1 MSMIPGSQPDPSF
14 GLPTPAEPRRAL
26 GNRLIGEVGRF
37 GVVGLANTAVDL
49 VVLNALILLTHMG
62 RNGIWFSIFKA
73 ISFLVAV
80 LNSYFINHS
89 WTFARSGGE
98 RSVSQAGQ
106 FLAVSL
112 LGAVINVSSASY
124 VATFISPIHGFERYW
139 PSIAALAGTASALI
153 FNFLG
158 YKHIVF
164 SPRRLFPSADHR
176 LAPSARAQEPPTS
189 MPADPNA
196 DERGEGS
203 RVHNASRHRSK
214 LGSPQDW

>member
-14 GLPTPAEPRRAL
+14 GSATPAPPRRVL
-26 GNRLIGEVGRF
+26 GNPLSVELRRF
-37 GVVGLANTAVDL
+37 GIVGLINTAVDL
-49 VVLNALILLTHMG
+49 AVLNTLIFLTHMG

-73 ISFLVAV
+73 ISFLAAV

-89 WTFARSGGE
+89 WTFGRSGGE

-112 LGAVINVSSASY
+112 VGAVINVSSASY
-124 VATFISPIHGFERYW
+124 VATFISPIHGIERYW

-164 SPRRLFPSADHR
+164 SPRRL
-176 LAPSARAQEPPTS
+176 APSPARPLEPAARVQEAPTPT
-189 MPADPNA
+189 PADPNV
-196 DERGEGS
+196 EQRGEGS
-203 RVHNASRHRSK
+203 RAHKLPGTEAS
-214 LGSPQDW
+214 

>member
-14 GLPTPAEPRRAL
+14 GLAKPAQPRRVL
-26 GNRLIGEVGRF
+26 GNRLIVEVRRF
-37 GVVGLANTAVDL
+37 GVVGLVNTAVDL
-49 VVLNALILLTHMG
+49 VVLNALILFTHMG

-89 WTFARSGGE
+89 WTFGRSGGE
-98 RSVSQAGQ
+98 RSMSQAGQ

-112 LGAVINVSSASY
+112 VGAVINVSSASY
-124 VATFISPIHGFERYW
+124 VATFISPIRGIERYW
-139 PSIAALAGTASALI
+139 PSIAALAGTASGLI

-164 SPRRLFPSADHR
+164 SPRRLFPSAAHP
-176 LAPSARAQEPPTS
+176 LEPSAQAQEPPTS
-189 MPADPNA
+189 VPADTNA
-196 DERGEGS
+196 EPRSEGS
-203 RVHNASRHRSK
+203 RVHK
-214 LGSPQDW
+214 LPDIEAN

>member
-1 MSMIPGSQPDPSF
+1 MSMIPASQPDPSF
-14 GLPTPAEPRRAL
+14 GPPPPTRSQPAL
-26 GNRLIGEVGRF
+26 GNPLIVEVGRF

-49 VVLNALILLTHMG
+49 VVLNALILFTHMG

-89 WTFARSGGE
+89 WTFAGSGGE

-112 LGAVINVSSASY
+112 VGAVINVSSATY
-124 VATFISPIHGFERYW
+124 VATFISPIHGTEKYW
-139 PSIAALAGTASALI
+139 PSIAALAGTASGLI

-164 SPRRLFPSADHR
+164 SSRRLLPSAAYP
-176 LAPSARAQEPPTS
+176 LEPSTPAQEPVTS
-189 MPADPNA
+189 VPGDPDA
-196 DERGEGS
+196 EPRGEGVK
-203 RVHNASRHRSK
+203 RA
-214 LGSPQDW
+214 

>member
-14 GLPTPAEPRRAL
+14 GPPTPAPPERAL
-26 GNRLIGEVGRF
+26 GNRLGVELRRF
-37 GVVGLANTAVDL
+37 SVVGLINTAVDL
-49 VVLNALILLTHMG
+49 AVLNALIFLTHMG

-89 WTFARSGGE
+89 WTFGRSVGE

-124 VATFISPIHGFERYW
+124 VATFISPLHGIERYW

-164 SPRRLFPSADHR
+164 SPRRL
-176 LAPSARAQEPPTS
+176 APSPARPVEPAARAPETPTS
-189 MPADPNA
+189 VPADPNV
-196 DERGEGS
+196 GQCGKGS
-203 RVHNASRHRSK
+203 GVHKLPGTEAS
-214 LGSPQDW
+214 

>member
-1 MSMIPGSQPDPSF
+1 MSMIAGSQPDPSF
-14 GLPTPAEPRRAL
+14 GPPTPAPPQRAF
-26 GNRLIGEVGRF
+26 GNRLIVEVRRF
-37 GVVGLANTAVDL
+37 GVVGLINTAVDL
-49 VVLNALILLTHMG
+49 AVLNALILLTHMG

-112 LGAVINVSSASY
+112 VGAVINVSSASY
-124 VATFISPIHGFERYW
+124 VATFIAPIHGIERYW

-164 SPRRLFPSADHR
+164 SPRRLFPGTVHP
-176 LAPSARAQEPPTS
+176 LEPSARAQEPPTT
-189 MPADPNA
+189 MPEDPNA
-196 DERGEGS
+196 EPGGEGS
-203 RVHNASRHRSK
+203 TVHKLRHRSK
-214 LGSPQDW
+214 LGSPQDG

>member
-14 GLPTPAEPRRAL
+14 GLAKPAQPRRVL
-26 GNRLIGEVGRF
+26 GNRLIVEVRRF
-37 GVVGLANTAVDL
+37 GVVGLVNTAVDL
-49 VVLNALILLTHMG
+49 VVLNALILFTHMG

-89 WTFARSGGE
+89 WTFGRSGGE

-124 VATFISPIHGFERYW
+124 VATFISPIHGIEKYW
-139 PSIAALAGTASALI
+139 PSVAALAGAGSGLI

-164 SPRRLFPSADHR
+164 SPRRPFPSPAHPLEPSTR
-176 LAPSARAQEPPTS
+176 APEPPTS
-189 MPADPNA
+189 LTADPNA
-196 DERGEGS
+196 EPRGEEARAHKLPGT
-203 RVHNASRHRSK
+203 RSK
-214 LGSPQDW
+214 LGSPQP

>member
-1 MSMIPGSQPDPSF
+1 MSMIPGSQPDPS
-14 GLPTPAEPRRAL
+14 LDPPARPAQPGRAL
-26 GNRLIGEVGRF
+26 GNRLIVEVRRF
-37 GVVGLANTAVDL
+37 GVVGLVNTALDL
-49 VVLNALILLTHMG
+49 AVLNGLIFLTHMG
-62 RNGIWFSIFKA
+62 RNGIWFSIFKT

-89 WTFARSGGE
+89 WTFGRSGGE

-124 VATFISPIHGFERYW
+124 VDNFIAPIHGIERYW

-164 SPRRLFPSADHR
+164 SPRRLGPSPVHPPEPA
-176 LAPSARAQEPPTS
+176 ARAQEPATS
-189 MPADPNA
+189 MPVDPNV
-196 DERGEGS
+196 EPRGKGS
-203 RVHNASRHRSK
+203 EVHKLPGTEAS
-214 LGSPQDW
+214 

>member
-1 MSMIPGSQPDPSF
+1 
-14 GLPTPAEPRRAL
+14 
-26 GNRLIGEVGRF
+26 
-37 GVVGLANTAVDL
+37 VGLVNTAVDL
-49 VVLNALILLTHMG
+49 AVLNALIFLTHLG
-62 RNGIWFSIFKA
+62 RNGIWFSVFKA

-89 WTFARSGGE
+89 WTFGRSGGE

-112 LGAVINVSSASY
+112 VGAVINVSSASY
-124 VATFISPIHGFERYW
+124 VATFITPIHGIEKYW

-164 SPRRLFPSADHR
+164 SPRRLFPSADR
-176 LAPSARAQEPPTS
+176 PLEPSRRAQEPPTS
-189 MPADPNA
+189 MPADLNA
-196 DERGEGS
+196 DERSEGS
-203 RVHNASRHRSK
+203 RAHKLPGTEAS
-214 LGSPQDW
+214 

>member
-1 MSMIPGSQPDPSF
+1 LGP
-14 GLPTPAEPRRAL
+14 PTPAQPRRAL
-26 GNRLIGEVGRF
+26 GNPLIVEVTRF
-37 GVVGLANTAVDL
+37 GVEGLVNTAVDL
-49 VVLNALILLTHMG
+49 AVLNALIFLTHMG
-62 RNGIWFSIFKA
+62 RNGIWFTIFKA

-80 LNSYFINHS
+80 LNSYFINQR
-89 WTFARSGGE
+89 WTFGRSGGE

-124 VATFISPIHGFERYW
+124 VATFITPIHGIERFW

-164 SPRRLFPSADHR
+164 SPRRLFPRAAHP
-176 LAPSARAQEPPTS
+176 LAPSPRAEEPPTTMS
-189 MPADPNA
+189 ADPNA
-196 DERGEGS
+196 EARGESS
-203 RVHNASRHRSK
+203 RVPK
-214 LGSPQDW
+214 LPGTEVS

>member
-1 MSMIPGSQPDPSF
+1 MIPDSQPDPSL
-14 GLPTPAEPRRAL
+14 GSPTSAEARRVL
-26 GNRLIGEVGRF
+26 GNRLFVELRRF
-37 GVVGLANTAVDL
+37 GVVGLINTAVDL
-49 VVLNALILLTHMG
+49 AVLNALIFLTHMG

-89 WTFARSGGE
+89 WTFGRSGGE

-112 LGAVINVSSASY
+112 VGAVINVSSATY
-124 VATFISPIHGFERYW
+124 VATFISPIHGIERYW

-164 SPRRLFPSADHR
+164 SPRRLGPSPAHP
-176 LAPSARAQEPPTS
+176 LEPAARAQEPPTS
-189 MPADPNA
+189 MPADPNV
-196 DERGEGS
+196 EQRGEGS
-203 RVHNASRHRSK
+203 RVHKLPGTEAS
-214 LGSPQDW
+214 

>member
-1 MSMIPGSQPDPSF
+1 MSMIPGAQPDPSF
-14 GLPTPAEPRRAL
+14 GPPLPAQPQRVL
-26 GNRLIGEVGRF
+26 GNRLIVEVRRF
-37 GVVGLANTAVDL
+37 GIVGLANTAVDL
-49 VVLNALILLTHMG
+49 AVLNALILLTHMG

-80 LNSYFINHS
+80 LNSYFINQS
-89 WTFARSGGE
+89 WTFGRSGGE

-124 VATFISPIHGFERYW
+124 VATFISPIHGIERYW
-139 PSIAALAGTASALI
+139 PSIAALAGTASGLI

-164 SPRRLFPSADHR
+164 SPRRPSPSAAHP
-176 LAPSARAQEPPTS
+176 LEPSARAQEPPTS
-189 MPADPNA
+189 MPAEPNA
-196 DERGEGS
+196 EQRGEGS
-203 RVHNASRHRSK
+203 RVHKLPDTEAS
-214 LGSPQDW
+214 